1 MVEENNSWPASMDE
15 PAATEC
21 VVELNP
27 LDGAAEKEYSLKEVQ
42 LSINRSN
49 SSFMP
54 KPKEPM
60 QLEFKDVCCYVPAQF
75 EVPGMLNSIT
85 KAAKACANKIKGVE
99 VQKKERQI
107 LFSVTGVVNPG
118 EVVAIMGPSG
128 SGKTT
133 LISLFAGRN
142 KARHTGDILYNKTHK
157 PTEKAFKRRLGYV
170 SQEDVMFEGLTV
182 TETLYYTAV
191 LRLPRAMTKKEKLE
205 RVKIICECLGITR
218 VKDSIIG
225 GFRIGR
231 RGISG
236 GEKKRVAIGQELLYN
251 PSVILLDEP
260 TSGLDSTTA
269 LNLIHTLQT
278 LAQVGNRTIVTTIH
292 QPSSRIYQMLDKLLL
307 MGQGHMLFYG
317 DASAATDYFKTV
329 GYAMPYG
336 MNPADYFLDIASGWS
351 GELKD
356 CGNTTASDPELKVL
370 LKAIE
375 RQPYSRE
382 NSGNYKEFHAS
393 ALETSVNGSGKEVFG
408 MKWANSRTRS
418 KVGSKEEE
426 ALEGP
431 TFFTQAYV
439 IGIRSFK
446 DRRFERFSGDSL
458 FTIFFM
464 AFLVGILWWQSG
476 VHASI
481 STFLGVMDV
490 TAVLFFMVTFLSF
503 NILFSSIFTFPNEK
517 TLLIKEREAGT
528 YPISSF
534 FVGRTL
540 SDLPLDTLLPV
551 VVSTIIYCMV
561 GLKPTVDAYLLT
573 EVVVLLTCYTAGSLG
588 LLIGAWFMNLKRAQ
602 SAATVLMLTIML
614 TGGFFVRDIPVW
626 ISWIQYLSY
635 ILYAFYG
642 LVDIHLTGRTP
653 DFCSGA
659 DADSTMCSGMM
670 GAGGATSNLGV
681 GAYIGILALMLV
693 VLRFGVYVALRFG
706 AKSK

>member
-1 MVEENNSWPASMDE
+1 MVEEENNTWPASMDE

-27 LDGAAEKEYSLKEVQ
+27 LDGAAEKEFSMKEVQ

-60 QLEFKDVCCYVPAQF
+60 QLEFKDVCCYVPAMF

-231 RGISG
+231 RGVSG

-356 CGNTTASDPELKVL
+356 SNHIHSSDPELKAL

-375 RQPYSRE
+375 EKPYDELSQKCTKNPIE
-382 NSGNYKEFHAS
+382 AS
-393 ALETSVNGSGKEVFG
+393 MEGSEEKGSG
-408 MKWANSRTRS
+408 
-418 KVGSKEEE
+418 EEN
-426 ALEGP
+426 APGA
-431 TFFTQAYV
+431 TFSTQIYV
-439 IGIRSFK
+439 IAIRSLK
-446 DRRFERFSGDSL
+446 DRRFEKFSVDTM
-458 FTIFFM
+458 FTMSFVSILCG
-464 AFLVGILWWQSG
+464 FLWFQAGTTKNT
-476 VHASI
+476 
-481 STFLGVMDV
+481 STTEGALDV
-490 TAVLFFMVTFLSF
+490 TGVLFFMLTYLSF
-503 NILFSSIFTFPNEK
+503 SLLFTSIFTFPSEK
-517 TLLIKEREAGT
+517 TMLMKERASGM
-528 YPISSF
+528 YCVSAF
-534 FVGRTL
+534 FFGRTMA
-540 SDLPLDTLLPV
+540 DLPLDTALPIL
-551 VVSTIIYCMV
+551 VSTGIYVMV
-561 GLKPTVDAYLLT
+561 GLKGTIGAYLISM
-573 EVVVLLTCYTAGSLG
+573 VIVLLVCFTAASLG
-588 LLIGAWFMNLKRAQ
+588 LFLGAWFLNLKRAQ
-602 SAATVLMLTIML
+602 SGATVLMLTIML
-614 TGGFFVRDIPVW
+614 TGGFFVRSVP
-626 ISWIQYLSY
+626 SWMAWTKYISY
-635 ILYAFYG
+635 IMYG
-642 LVDIHLTGRTP
+642 WAGKFSLFSQRDFSLHFFFALWTGQRANNT
-653 DFCSGA
+653 F
-659 DADSTMCSGMM
+659 
-670 GAGGATSNLGV
+670 
-681 GAYIGILALMLV
+681 
-693 VLRFGVYVALRFG
+693 F
-706 AKSK
+706 K